1 MSADTEFKTDVK
13 GADTYTH
20 MHFVRHSFEPLNELR
35 RWAGSL
41 RQLLQILRQLRL

>member
-13 GADTYTH
+13 GAVYTH

-35 RWAGSL
+35 RRAGSL